1 MQVQA
6 LIALLLPLA
15 AASGW
20 YTARRHYQ
28 RKFLEDHVHPL
39 TQAYRRGLN
48 YLLDDKTDKAIAAV
62 GQILEQD
69 DESLE
74 VQIAFGNLFRR
85 RGEVE
90 RAIEIHTRLRAT
102 VGLTESQRARADFE
116 LALDYLRAGLY
127 DRSESLFLSLVDT
140 KTHGKPALQQL
151 LLIYQQQKEWQKAI
165 DCIIPLRRV
174 MKPKHGETAAHFYC
188 ELAEEAMNFHRLKD
202 ARDYLAQ
209 ALKDDAHSVRATIA
223 KGRLELGNGEYRQ
236 AFESFQSLEG
246 QNPIYLSVVLP
257 HIRLCSERLGLE
269 RDLMDYLDSLYQS
282 YGLVSAAVECAIRLR
297 QRDGIAAAIDYLI
310 PILEKT
316 PDSLAISHALSML
329 SEDHHHGSQKMR
341 RLSALLKDMME
352 GGQQFCCEHCGF
364 GSSQIYWRC
373 PSCQYW
379 GSVRPTGPFSAL
391 DVQEDDAQKSR

>member
-102 VGLTESQRARADFE
+102 VGLTESQRARAD
-116 LALDYLRAGLY
+116 
-127 DRSESLFLSLVDT
+127 LSAT
-140 KTHGKPALQQL
+140 KG
-151 LLIYQQQKEWQKAI
+151 
-165 DCIIPLRRV
+165 
-174 MKPKHGETAAHFYC
+174 M
-188 ELAEEAMNFHRLKD
+188 
-202 ARDYLAQ
+202 
-209 ALKDDAHSVRATIA
+209 A
-223 KGRLELGNGEYRQ
+223 KGNRLHYSSSSRDEAQTRRDRG
-236 AFESFQSLEG
+236 SFL
-246 QNPIYLSVVLP
+246 
-257 HIRLCSERLGLE
+257 
-269 RDLMDYLDSLYQS
+269 
-282 YGLVSAAVECAIRLR
+282 LR
-297 QRDGIAAAIDYLI
+297 IG
-310 PILEKT
+310 
-316 PDSLAISHALSML
+316 
-329 SEDHHHGSQKMR
+329 
-341 RLSALLKDMME
+341 
-352 GGQQFCCEHCGF
+352 
-364 GSSQIYWRC
+364 
-373 PSCQYW
+373 
-379 GSVRPTGPFSAL
+379 
-391 DVQEDDAQKSR
+391 